1 MWLSEIINQ
10 SLCDKFYTKKYIYE
24 DDEVEQTS
32 HPSETMDEILNRLSI
47 QRPSPPETMDDILK
61 RLSIQQPSPINHTP
75 TQQTPPTPPINHT
88 PAQPSPTPP
97 INHTPAQPSPTP
109 PINHTP
115 AQPSPTPP
123 INHTPVPN
131 QSPTPPINHTPAPN
145 QSPTQQSTAPTQQV
159 LNKMQPNHVAM
170 AVQNVGQ
177 AASQFVQQN
186 PLAAGAIG
194 ATAAIGTG
202 LMAKKAI
209 QNSRQ

>member
-10 SLCDKFYTKKYIYE
+10 TLCDKFYTKKYIYE
-24 DDEVEQTS
+24 FDEMDHDALVDQPA
-32 HPSETMDEILNRLSI
+32 HP
-47 QRPSPPETMDDILK
+47 
-61 RLSIQQPSPINHTP
+61 PI
-75 TQQTPPTPPINHT
+75 QQTPPTTLNQP
-88 PAQPSPTPP
+88 PAQPSPVPPTQQPPP
-97 INHTPAQPSPTP
+97 IN
-109 PINHTP
+109 
-115 AQPSPTPP
+115 
-123 INHTPVPN
+123 
-131 QSPTPPINHTPAPN
+131 
-145 QSPTQQSTAPTQQV
+145 QQV

-170 AVQNVGQ
+170 ATQQFGQ

>member
-10 SLCDKFYTKKYIYE
+10 TLCDKFYTKKYIYE
-24 DDEVEQTS
+24 FDEMDHDALVDQPA
-32 HPSETMDEILNRLSI
+32 HP
-47 QRPSPPETMDDILK
+47 
-61 RLSIQQPSPINHTP
+61 PI
-75 TQQTPPTPPINHT
+75 QQTPPTTLNQP
-88 PAQPSPTPP
+88 PAQPSPVPPAQQPPP
-97 INHTPAQPSPTP
+97 IN
-109 PINHTP
+109 
-115 AQPSPTPP
+115 
-123 INHTPVPN
+123 
-131 QSPTPPINHTPAPN
+131 
-145 QSPTQQSTAPTQQV
+145 QQV

-170 AVQNVGQ
+170 ATQQFGQ

>member
-24 DDEVEQTS
+24 FDEMDHNALVDQPE
-32 HPSETMDEILNRLSI
+32 HP
-47 QRPSPPETMDDILK
+47 P
-61 RLSIQQPSPINHTP
+61 IQQSTP
-75 TQQTPPTPPINHT
+75 TTLNQPPAQQPPPPIN
-88 PAQPSPTPP
+88 QPPVQQPPPP
-97 INHTPAQPSPTP
+97 INQP
-109 PINHTP
+109 PIN
-115 AQPSPTPP
+115 QPP
-123 INHTPVPN
+123 IN
-131 QSPTPPINHTPAPN
+131 
-145 QSPTQQSTAPTQQV
+145 QQV
-159 LNKMQPNHVAM
+159 LNKMQPDHVAM
-170 AVQNVGQ
+170 ATQHFGQ

>member
-10 SLCDKFYTKKYIYE
+10 TLCDKFYTKKYIYE
-24 DDEVEQTS
+24 FDEMDHDALVDQPA
-32 HPSETMDEILNRLSI
+32 HP
-47 QRPSPPETMDDILK
+47 
-61 RLSIQQPSPINHTP
+61 PI
-75 TQQTPPTPPINHT
+75 QQTPPTTLNQPPVQPSPVPPAQQPPPIN
-88 PAQPSPTPP
+88 
-97 INHTPAQPSPTP
+97 
-109 PINHTP
+109 
-115 AQPSPTPP
+115 
-123 INHTPVPN
+123 
-131 QSPTPPINHTPAPN
+131 
-145 QSPTQQSTAPTQQV
+145 QQV

-170 AVQNVGQ
+170 ATQQFGQ

>member
-10 SLCDKFYTKKYIYE
+10 TLCDKFYTKKYIYE
-24 DDEVEQTS
+24 FDE
-32 HPSETMDEILNRLSI
+32 MDHDALV
-47 QRPSPPETMDDILK
+47 D
-61 RLSIQQPSPINHTP
+61 QPTHLPI
-75 TQQTPPTPPINHT
+75 QQTPPTTLNQPPPPINH
-88 PAQPSPTPP
+88 PPVQPSPPPTQPPPAP
-97 INHTPAQPSPTP
+97 IN
-109 PINHTP
+109 
-115 AQPSPTPP
+115 
-123 INHTPVPN
+123 
-131 QSPTPPINHTPAPN
+131 
-145 QSPTQQSTAPTQQV
+145 QQV

-170 AVQNVGQ
+170 ATQQFGQ

>member
-10 SLCDKFYTKKYIYE
+10 TLCDKFYTKKYIYE
-24 DDEVEQTS
+24 DDEVNQPDTEN
-32 HPSETMDEILNRLSI
+32 PSE
-47 QRPSPPETMDDILK
+47 SP
-61 RLSIQQPSPINHTP
+61 IQQPPD
-75 TQQTPPTPPINHT
+75 QQH
-88 PAQPSPTPP
+88 
-97 INHTPAQPSPTP
+97 
-109 PINHTP
+109 
-115 AQPSPTPP
+115 
-123 INHTPVPN
+123 
-131 QSPTPPINHTPAPN
+131 PAPN
-145 QSPTQQSTAPTQQV
+145 QPPAQQHPAPNQPPVQQPPPINQQV

-170 AVQNVGQ
+170 ATQQFGQ

>member
-10 SLCDKFYTKKYIYE
+10 TLCDKFYTKKYIYE
-24 DDEVEQTS
+24 DDEVNQPDTEN
-32 HPSETMDEILNRLSI
+32 PSEYIPNNPEH
-47 QRPSPPETMDDILK
+47 PPA
-61 RLSIQQPSPINHTP
+61 QQP
-75 TQQTPPTPPINHT
+75 
-88 PAQPSPTPP
+88 PAQQ
-97 INHTPAQPSPTP
+97 H
-109 PINHTP
+109 
-115 AQPSPTPP
+115 
-123 INHTPVPN
+123 
-131 QSPTPPINHTPAPN
+131 PAPN
-145 QSPTQQSTAPTQQV
+145 QPPAQQPPAQQPPAQPPAQQPAPINQQV

-170 AVQNVGQ
+170 ATQQFGQ

>member
-24 DDEVEQTS
+24 DDEIDQPAPD
-32 HPSETMDEILNRLSI
+32 HPSESMDEILNRF
-47 QRPSPPETMDDILK
+47 
-61 RLSIQQPSPINHTP
+61 SIQQPSPTPINHPPTQPSPPPTQPTPTQPSPPTPINHTP
-75 TQQTPPTPPINHT
+75 TQPAPIN
-88 PAQPSPTPP
+88 
-97 INHTPAQPSPTP
+97 
-109 PINHTP
+109 
-115 AQPSPTPP
+115 
-123 INHTPVPN
+123 
-131 QSPTPPINHTPAPN
+131 
-145 QSPTQQSTAPTQQV
+145 QQV

-170 AVQNVGQ
+170 ATQQFGQ